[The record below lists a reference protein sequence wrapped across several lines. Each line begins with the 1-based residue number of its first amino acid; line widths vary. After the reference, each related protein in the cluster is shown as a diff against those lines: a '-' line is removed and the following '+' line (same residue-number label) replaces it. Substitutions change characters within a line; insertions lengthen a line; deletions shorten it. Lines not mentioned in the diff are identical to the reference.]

1 MKITSVTPMVSKNHF
16 GAIKKSQPKSLNT
29 SYSEINLNNLP
40 NYALINF
47 GHSRKKVQNGD
58 LTPYEI
64 AGRMNPHAEISK
76 EEHRKFKLSVA
87 AEEFIEE
94 ENYLQALKTKI
105 EIASICQTLG
115 QTRDAYLLETTIRE
129 LYAALPKYQ
138 KEEAREAISH
148 YNFDMARYIDKDTE
162 NM

>member
-1 MKITSVTPMVSKNHF
+1 MKITSFTPMVSNNHF
-16 GAIKKSQPKSLNT
+16 CTIKKSQPKSLNT

-47 GHSRKKVQNGD
+47 GYSRKKVQNGD

-64 AGRMNPHAEISK
+64 AGRMNPHAEIPK
-76 EEHRKFKLSVA
+76 EEHRKFNLSVA
-87 AEEFIEE
+87 AEKFIEE
-94 ENYLQALKTKI
+94 ENYLEALRTKV
-105 EIASICQTLG
+105 EIASICQELH
-115 QTRDAYLLETTIRE
+115 QTRDAFLLETTIRE

-138 KEEAREAISH
+138 REEAKEIISH
-148 YNFDMARYIDKDTE
+148 YNFDMAKYIDKDTE